1 MEGVQFEFDS
11 CLCDEIS
18 IVLFEVIFGDKFVFV
33 EKKKF
38 LFNIF
43 IVINNICVVVSYI
56 CLGVGKEI

>member
-33 EKKKF
+33 EKKSFYLIF
-38 LFNIF
+38 L
-43 IVINNICVVVSYI
+43 
-56 CLGVGKEI
+56 LL

>member
-33 EKKKF
+33 E
-38 LFNIF
+38 
-43 IVINNICVVVSYI
+43 
-56 CLGVGKEI
+56 